1 MCFAVASPKNEIDV
15 RRLMSSNKS
24 DKKWTNKSRNEIH
37 ELQNVK
43 YYTKTKLG
51 IATRPNGHMKPD
63 PFLGSGQGATD
74 SPARWAFIG

>member
-1 MCFAVASPKNEIDV
+1 LLLSGVFVMCFAVASPKNEIDV

-43 YYTKTKLG
+43 Y
-51 IATRPNGHMKPD
+51 
-63 PFLGSGQGATD
+63 
-74 SPARWAFIG
+74 